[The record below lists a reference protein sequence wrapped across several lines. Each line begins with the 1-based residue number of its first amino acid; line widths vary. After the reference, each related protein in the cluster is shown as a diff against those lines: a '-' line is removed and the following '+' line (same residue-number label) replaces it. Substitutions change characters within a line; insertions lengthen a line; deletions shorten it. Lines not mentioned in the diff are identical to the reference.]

1 MESLE
6 IEVKYYLTDISLV
19 RNRIFELGAENKG
32 KVFETNLRFEDA
44 EKSLLKKRSLLRLRQ
59 DNKITLTFKSP
70 PPPGR
75 PETKGSEPDSHFK
88 IHNELEVDISD
99 FDTMKF
105 ILESIGFHTEQTYEK
120 WRETFVL
127 GGTHLCLDTMPFG
140 NFLEIEGKKE
150 DIKRMSCKM
159 DLNWDN
165 RICINYLKLFEIIKN
180 ESALS
185 FSNVTFKNFEN
196 IKIDLGKLS
205 PLFEAGKGL
214 SM

>member
-44 EKSLLKKRSLLRLRQ
+44 EKSFLKKRSLLRLRQ
-59 DNKITLTFKSP
+59 DNKTTLTFKSP
-70 PPPGR
+70 PSGK
-75 PETKGSEPDSHFK
+75 PETHGSEPDSHFK
-88 IHNELEVDISD
+88 IHNELEVEISD

-127 GGTHLCLDTMPFG
+127 EGTYLCLDTMPFG

-150 DIKRMSCKM
+150 DIKHLSGKL
-159 DLNWDN
+159 DLNWDK

-180 ESALS
+180 ESGLS

>member
-6 IEVKYYLTDISLV
+6 IEVKYCLTDISLV
-19 RNRIFELGAENKG
+19 RNRIFELGAEHKG

-44 EKSLLKKRSLLRLRQ
+44 KKCFLKKRSLLRLRQ
-59 DNKITLTFKSP
+59 DNKTTLTFKSP
-70 PPPGR
+70 PPGK
-75 PETKGSEPDSHFK
+75 PETQGSEPDSHFK
-88 IHNELEVDISD
+88 IHNELEVEISD

-120 WRETFVL
+120 WRETFVME
-127 GGTHLCLDTMPFG
+127 GTYLCLDTMPFG
-140 NFLEIEGKKE
+140 NFLEIEGEKE
-150 DIKRMSCKM
+150 DIKRLSGKL
-159 DLNWDN
+159 DLNWDK

-196 IKIDLGKLS
+196 IKIDLEKLS
-205 PLFEAGKGL
+205 HLFEAGKGL

>member
-32 KVFETNLRFEDA
+32 KVFETNVRFEDA

-59 DNKITLTFKSP
+59 DNITTLTFKSP
-70 PPPGR
+70 PHGK

-88 IHNELEVDISD
+88 IHNELEVEISD
-99 FDTMKF
+99 FDTMKL

-120 WRETFVL
+120 WRETFFL
-127 GGTHLCLDTMPFG
+127 EGTHLCLDTMPFG

-150 DIKRMSCKM
+150 DIKRLSGKLN
-159 DLNWDN
+159 LNWDK
-165 RICINYLKLFEIIKN
+165 RICINYLKLFEIIKS

-196 IKIDLGKLS
+196 INIDLGRLS

-214 SM
+214 SL